1 MTDIPAANRK
11 PMRTTL
17 RSRLAQDQIS
27 IGLAACVIRTPEIV
41 TVARSTGFD
50 FLLIDME
57 HGPIGIGDMASLAL
71 AAFEAGFPALVRVG
85 GPASPDLARVLD
97 CGAEGIVV
105 PHVETVAE
113 ARHVV
118 EKCRFQPQGKRS
130 LPSPLVRLGFRVPPA
145 AGMMAEIERDTLV
158 ILMIESAA
166 GVEAAEAIAAVPG
179 VDGLMAGANDL
190 AADMGH
196 VGAVDHPDVLA
207 AFAAVSRAAHAQGKF
222 FSTIGVA
229 DPLIASHATALGAKL
244 IVATNDINLLID
256 QGIAVVSRFRS
267 AQL

>member
-1 MTDIPAANRK
+1 
-11 PMRTTL
+11 MRTNL
-17 RSRLAQDQIS
+17 LSRLGGENLS

-71 AAFEAGFPALVRVG
+71 TAVEAGFPALVRVG
-85 GPASPDLARVLD
+85 GPASHDLARVLD

-105 PHVETVAE
+105 PHVETAE
-113 ARHVV
+113 EALHVV
-118 EKCRFQPQGKRS
+118 EKCRFQPVGKRS
-130 LPSPLVRLGFRVPPA
+130 LPSPLARLGFRVPPA
-145 AGMMAEIERDTLV
+145 REMMAETEKDTLV

-166 GVEAAEAIAAVPG
+166 GVLAADAIAAVPG
-179 VDGLMAGANDL
+179 VDVLMIGANDL

-229 DPLIASHATALGAKL
+229 DHLLASHAIGLGAKL

-256 QGIAVVSRFRS
+256 QGLAVVSRLRS
-267 AQL
+267 RDQG